1 MACCVSL
8 RCLSVVWLKT
18 GITQL
23 VQQGMSEPA
32 IRKLV
37 GHTNAHSL
45 DPYLH
50 LSDSFVEAE
59 FEKAQA
65 ILNPKRWLPLAP
77 EGGLS

>member
-1 MACCVSL
+1 
-8 RCLSVVWLKT
+8 
-18 GITQL
+18 
-23 VQQGMSEPA
+23 MSEPA

-37 GHTNAHSL
+37 GHKNAHSL

-65 ILNPKRWLPLAP
+65 ILNPKRWLQLAP